1 MTDQAQHPAGYR
13 RRSLWPFAFLL
24 SLAVVSL
31 LLHAAKFRRG
41 KDVLRLQEQYAAMVR
56 TQPIEETKAER
67 VRFYETRFYLSY
79 PMAVSYTSA
88 DLLRRIDGIISPLR
102 LLDSEVDPGLHDL
115 AFKLSVGVSAAVP
128 EVAQRRFAIFFEK
141 LGNISGVIQASFSP
155 RARRGPG
162 AWSYV
167 FDVSGRAEW
176 R

>member
-1 MTDQAQHPAGYR
+1 MTDQAQHPAGCR
-13 RRSLWPFAFLL
+13 RKSLWPLAFFL

-31 LLHAAKFRRG
+31 LLHAVKFRRG
-41 KDVLRLQEQYAAMVR
+41 KDVLRLQEQYTTLVR
-56 TQPIEETKAER
+56 IQPIEETKAQR

-88 DLLRRIDGIISPLR
+88 DLLRRIDGIVSPLR

-115 AFKLSVGVSAAVP
+115 AFKLSVGIAAAVP
-128 EVAQRRFAIFFEK
+128 EAAQRRFAIFFEK
-141 LGNISGVIQASFSP
+141 LGNISGVTQVSYSP
-155 RARRGPG
+155 RTRRGPG
-162 AWSYV
+162 SLSYV